1 MTKAKAVIA
10 NLAAKDAS
18 SEYTTKANALL
29 AQLPEVTA
37 GSAAASGEA
46 AGTGSS
52 TESEGSTGTA
62 NANGTPAGAEESTG
76 TTNANGTSAG
86 AAGSTG
92 AANANGAGGAQE

>member
-29 AQLPEVTA
+29 VQLPEVTA
-37 GSAAASGEA
+37 GSAAGSGEA
-46 AGTGSS
+46 AGTGAS
-52 TESEGSTGTA
+52 
-62 NANGTPAGAEESTG
+62 AGAEESTG
-76 TTNANGTSAG
+76 TANANGTSAG

-92 AANANGAGGAQE
+92 AANANGVGGAQE

>member
-46 AGTGSS
+46 AGTGGAS
-52 TESEGSTGTA
+52 
-62 NANGTPAGAEESTG
+62 AGAEE
-76 TTNANGTSAG
+76 
-86 AAGSTG
+86 STG
-92 AANANGAGGAQE
+92 AANANGADGAQE